1 MSDYRATEKADR
13 SARDISTVRLA
24 KEEKPSNEYF
34 NGVRITCRFKMMFDF
49 WAHLGYTRARCRFIM
64 LRGGCN
70 NKEERK
76 AKSQQ
81 RKADKIQDRRGEG
94 PGWREA
100 ENERVTVFARWR
112 VRCCILCTLRDTSI
126 VRPPSSS
133 FRFLSLPGC
142 KDSTEEIRTTGV
154 TKDSIIYTSLTG
166 AKGTEGI
173 KRSRCGGQWHLI
185 ELHPG

>member
-1 MSDYRATEKADR
+1 
-13 SARDISTVRLA
+13 
-24 KEEKPSNEYF
+24 
-34 NGVRITCRFKMMFDF
+34 MMFDF

-112 VRCCILCTLRDTSI
+112 VPLTTRLQRFYGRDQDNGCNKGFDYIHFADGSKRDRRDKEEQEETRTRKSI
-126 VRPPSSS
+126 SRGGRQELVVPRRHLLPDCFHLKPETNGVFHFGTPVSQACKKVLISSN
-133 FRFLSLPGC
+133 
-142 KDSTEEIRTTGV
+142 
-154 TKDSIIYTSLTG
+154 
-166 AKGTEGI
+166 KGTHEY
-173 KRSRCGGQWHLI
+173 
-185 ELHPG
+185 